1 MAVLLMTATHA
12 SAAQADWLAE
22 TRSRIAASEFEAAL
36 AVVNERLEQAPEDLE
51 ARGWR
56 GRIQQWMGR
65 LDAAEADYRVV
76 LERHPQDTDILVG
89 LADVLSRQ
97 GRIEEALAALEQAG
111 QADPSR
117 TDVHVRRGQL
127 LRRLERRPEARA
139 AFQQALSLAPDDAA
153 ARRGL
158 DSLQPEARHELTIGA
173 DIDRFNYTS
182 TAQSFGAN
190 LRSKLS
196 ENWTSNF
203 GGAFYNRFGERAVRL
218 VGGVTAITERRGA
231 FTFGGG
237 VSPRDAGVISKR
249 EAFFEYDRG
258 FTLSRTAFLRGV
270 ELLYIQRWLWYR
282 DASVMTLGPGAI
294 FYLPRNWTLTVRVTA
309 ARSDFDVAVPIDPID
324 PGDDGDDGDE
334 EDDEDDED
342 GDGDGSDG
350 GGALQNGSGEWSP
363 SGAVR
368 LAFPIHRRLTG
379 NVFFAVGTES
389 FAQVDEVGRFSA
401 RTWGGG
407 LRWRLAK
414 GQHIGGYAFYQD
426 RSQGRTQT
434 SFGLIYGL
442 AF

>member
-1 MAVLLMTATHA
+1 MAMLLMTAADA
-12 SAAQADWLAE
+12 SVAQADWLAE

-36 AVVNERLEQAPEDLE
+36 AVVNERIEQAPEDME

-65 LDAAEADYRVV
+65 LAAAEADYRVV

-97 GRIEEALAALEQAG
+97 GRVEEALEALEQAR

-139 AFQQALSLAPDDAA
+139 AFQHALSLSPDDAA

-158 DSLQPEARHELTIGA
+158 DSLQPEARHELTVGT

-196 ENWTSNF
+196 EHWTSNF
-203 GGAFYNRFGERAVRL
+203 GGAFYNRFGGRAMRL
-218 VGGVTAITERRGA
+218 AGSVTAISEGRGA
-231 FTFGGG
+231 LTLGGA
-237 VSPRDAGVISKR
+237 VAPRDDGVIAKS

-258 FTLSRTAFLRGV
+258 LSISRTAFVRGIEFV
-270 ELLYIQRWLWYR
+270 YLQRWLWYR
-282 DASVMTLGPGAI
+282 GAHVLTLGPGAI
-294 FYLPRNWTLTVRVTA
+294 VYLPRDWTWSIRVTA
-309 ARSDFDVAVPIDPID
+309 ARSDFT
-324 PGDDGDDGDE
+324 
-334 EDDEDDED
+334 
-342 GDGDGSDG
+342 
-350 GGALQNGSGEWSP
+350 GAPAEWSP
-363 SGAVR
+363 SGSTR
-368 LAFPIHRRLTG
+368 LGFPLHRRLTG
-379 NVFFAVGTES
+379 NVFFAVGTEN
-389 FAQVDEVGRFSA
+389 FVQVDEVGRFSA

-407 LRWRLAK
+407 LRWLVAK
-414 GQHIGGYAFYQD
+414 GQHIGGYVLYQD
-426 RSQGRTQT
+426 RSQERTQT
-434 SFGLIYGL
+434 SFGFTYG
-442 AF
+442 FSF